1 MKISATY
8 LLLLTVLPVLAVLN
22 SCKKDGVKKTGIE
35 ITGKDL
41 TVCPDNADC
50 EFLYTEG
57 ADISTQL
64 LFQPGNYRV
73 FWSSFRYSGI
83 DSRLYI
89 RTPQNVSEFYLKR
102 QDLESKVLLTSLCPA
117 CLSVPMK
124 PVEGYIKGINVWPDQ
139 RADQTR
145 WLLEVKLYLMPQGGS
160 KVTDTLF
167 IKQYFY
173 PNFVIN

>member
-8 LLLLTVLPVLAVLN
+8 LLLLAILPVFS

-35 ITGKDL
+35 ITDKDL

-57 ADISTQL
+57 ADISKQL
-64 LFQPGNYRV
+64 LFQPGNYRL

-89 RTPQNVSEFYLKR
+89 RTPQDAREFYLKR
-102 QDLESKVLLTSLCPA
+102 QDFESKVLLTSICPA
-117 CLSVPMK
+117 CFSIPMR
-124 PVEGYIKGINVWPDQ
+124 PVEGYIKGINVSPDK
-139 RADQTR
+139 RADQTK